1 MSATTEERIRGPRDR
16 SDASAAW
23 SPYRVATGVVLSA
36 WAATFWLVL
45 LTGRSSRYL
54 STRTAWVVPVGA
66 VLLTLAAVGRLMSA
80 REHDP
85 TPLRRTQA
93 WVLGLLLVPVMVTL
107 VLPPSSL
114 TSFAADRRG
123 DAASAGY
130 TATADEIGSGQL
142 TLLDVAG
149 AQTSKEGQQALAKR
163 AGESVSFEGFV
174 TVEDTT
180 PADEFLLTRFIVSC
194 CVADATV
201 AQVRVVNV
209 PPGRWAE
216 DEWVRV
222 AGTIYPLGREVI
234 VDQSSI
240 TPIEEPTPAY
250 LSP

>member
-1 MSATTEERIRGPRDR
+1 MSATTGERLRGPRPHV
-16 SDASAAW
+16 AETATW

-36 WAATFWLVL
+36 WAMTFWFVL
-45 LTGRSSRYL
+45 LSGRSSQYL
-54 STRTAWVVPVGA
+54 STRTDWVVPVGA
-66 VLLTLAAVGRLMSA
+66 ILLTIAAIGRLATA
-80 REHDP
+80 REREP
-85 TPLRRTQA
+85 TALSSRQA
-93 WVLGLLLVPVMVTL
+93 WILGLLLVPVLVTL
-107 VLPPSSL
+107 VLPPSTL

-123 DAASAGY
+123 NAAAAGY
-130 TATADEIGSGQL
+130 SATADEIGEGQL

-163 AGESVSFEGFV
+163 AGEQVSFEGFV
-174 TVEDTT
+174 TREAGT

-222 AGTIYPLGREVI
+222 GGTIYPLGREVI

-240 TPIEEPTPAY
+240 APIPEPNPAY